1 MPIRHSHS
9 SRSCTPF
16 LRSTRVS
23 HQRALLIPPTSC
35 THTYIRPPAS
45 SHLRIRTRIL
55 IFTIRIILTRSS
67 THRDSYRLFVE
78 SYQLVSIHLDSSL
91 YPGQYPHDSLLDSEH
106 AINSLP
112 PRRTHIDSTYVA
124 VRHIVLSLTL

>member
-1 MPIRHSHS
+1 MPIHHSCS
-9 SRSCTPF
+9 SCSYTLF
-16 LRSTRVS
+16 LRLTRIS
-23 HQRALLIPPTSC
+23 HQCTLLIPPTSC
-35 THTYIRPPAS
+35 TQVYIRPPAS
-45 SHLRIRTRIL
+45 LHLCIRTCIL
-55 IFTIRIILTRSS
+55 VFTIRIILTRSS

-78 SYQLVSIHLDSSL
+78 SCQLVSIHLNSSL
-91 YPGQYPHDSLLDSEH
+91 YPGQYPHDSLLDSKH